1 LKAKSSS
8 VEFEVDTSVYRLDA
22 LKKAAYRL
30 SSQMWVELAPLNGAK
45 VSVTLRAKG
54 LHPLSET
61 AKEEFC
67 QEALDQELRELIA
80 TETAAIRN
88 LLLAQAFSATSLLDP
103 EGEEAEPSGDPLG
116 ISESQSA
123 LYQQKQ

>member
-1 LKAKSSS
+1 M
-8 VEFEVDTSVYRLDA
+8 EFEVDTTIYRLDA

-30 SSQMWVELAPLNGAK
+30 SGRMWAELAPLGDSR
-45 VSVTLRAKG
+45 VSVKLRAKG
-54 LHPLSET
+54 PNSLSET
-61 AKEEFC
+61 AQEEFC
-67 QEALDQELRELIA
+67 QEALDQELREIIA
-80 TETAAIRN
+80 AETAPIRN

-103 EGEEAEPSGDPLG
+103 EGETADPSDDSLG